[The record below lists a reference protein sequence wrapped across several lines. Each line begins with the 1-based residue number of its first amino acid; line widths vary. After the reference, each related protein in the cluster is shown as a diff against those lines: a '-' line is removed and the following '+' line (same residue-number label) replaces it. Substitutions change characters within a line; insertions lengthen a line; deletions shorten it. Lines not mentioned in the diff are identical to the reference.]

1 MYRQQP
7 ESMDSN
13 STKVSE
19 YPSSLLTSRVQWS
32 LRDYGPARK
41 KTRIP
46 FKRSSLSFSLS
57 LSPGQ
62 LTISWNIFL
71 PETRRYPFSARSRD
85 FSRSIPSRLGVSI
98 AFRVLSVTERERGYH
113 DDIVIVN
120 EWERRRFDRETRTN
134 ERGRVSLLAHV
145 WSRHPVR
152 WIYKDTYG

>member
-57 LSPGQ
+57 LSRSTYDFMEYISPGNS
-62 LTISWNIFL
+62 TISFL
-71 PETRRYPFSARSRD
+71 CE
-85 FSRSIPSRLGVSI
+85 ISRLLAKHSVSI
-98 AFRVLSVTERERGYH
+98 RGLDRVSSFVSDRERKGVPRWH
-113 DDIVIVN
+113 CHS
-120 EWERRRFDRETRTN
+120 ERVGTATIRSWNKDERTWPGLVTRARLVKAPRSMN
-134 ERGRVSLLAHV
+134 
-145 WSRHPVR
+145 
-152 WIYKDTYG
+152 I